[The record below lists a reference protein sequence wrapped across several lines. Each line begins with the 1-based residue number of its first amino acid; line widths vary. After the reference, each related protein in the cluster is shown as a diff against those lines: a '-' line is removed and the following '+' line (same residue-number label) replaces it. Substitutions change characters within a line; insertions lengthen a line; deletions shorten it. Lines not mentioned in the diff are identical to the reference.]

1 MENRLYFCISTL
13 ALESAGNKM
22 RPGCYC
28 VQFAALDSAKASEC
42 WRCLVVFSLFF
53 PCLSEKA
60 RSERARRGC
69 RWPFHTC
76 LTAADPISRGNLLR
90 CTFGWRA
97 CTCQTDAWLTETL
110 TCTLSSDE
118 HAWTRG
124 WLCSDGCVFR
134 RQDNRPNHNSCISRS
149 ILLHYRI
156 YC

>member
-1 MENRLYFCISTL
+1 MENRLYFRISTL

-53 PCLSEKA
+53 PVPKREGK
-60 RSERARRGC
+60 ERERTESRGC
-69 RWPFHTC
+69 QCPFHTC
-76 LTAADPISRGNLLR
+76 LTAADPISCGNLLR
-90 CTFGWRA
+90 CAFGWRA
-97 CTCQTDAWLTETL
+97 CTCQTDAWLTETF

-124 WLCSDGCVFR
+124 
-134 RQDNRPNHNSCISRS
+134 
-149 ILLHYRI
+149 
-156 YC
+156 